1 VGIDRRRESRLN
13 VEPRTGI
20 LAVGHK
26 TSLLDPQP
34 DQASVVRAYVDLVL
48 SQRSE
53 LPTTRSD
60 LRDLE
65 LSELARA
72 LQLPST
78 EVEALVAE
86 ELDRRFQ
93 PVAEAPAKRR
103 FFKRG

>member
-1 VGIDRRRESRLN
+1 MATERRRASRLN
-13 VEPRTGI
+13 VEPRSGI

-26 TSLLDPQP
+26 TSLLDPHP
-34 DQASVVRAYVDLVL
+34 DVASVVHAYVDLVL

-65 LSELARA
+65 LGELAEA
-72 LQLPST
+72 LHLPAA

-93 PVAEAPAKRR
+93 PTPAPAKRR